1 MKRKIKKLSKK
12 SKEKKISKIPMIKKL
27 KAYLFYIRLYPQA
40 VLKAIFF
47 LVTSPKKFL
56 NKIQRVEKIVSFV
69 LPENQLSFNF
79 LQFLSPEKIIK
90 AIKILFT
97 QGPKGI
103 IEKIKEKQLQ
113 NYYNLSINQQYQIWL
128 KKNYPTKKELERQ
141 KKESKKFKYQPKISL
156 ITPVYNPEKKH
167 LIECIESVLNQSYPN
182 WELCLVDDASTKKY
196 VKEILNNYS
205 KKDKR
210 IKVKF
215 REKNGHIC
223 VASND
228 ALKMAKGEYMG
239 LLDHDDFLWPNA
251 LYEVVKLINQKPHVQ
266 FIYSDEDKL
275 DYDGK
280 THVDPFFKPDWSP
293 DYLRSINY
301 ITHFAVLKKSLI
313 DKIGG
318 FIVGTE
324 GAQDWD
330 LFLRATFYLE
340 KNIGHCHPLDKKN
353 PIQHIPTIL
362 YSWRKTSQSTA
373 SEKHASAVK
382 NYAYKNQKKV
392 LENDLKRRG
401 YEGWVEPTKY
411 LGLWRVR
418 YKIIGNPLV
427 SIIIP
432 TKDKYE
438 YISRCLNSIIKKTI
452 YKNYELVIVDTGST
466 DKKVWQLYEKIKKIH
481 QNTQVLNWNKS
492 FNFSSVCNFGAEK
505 SRGEY
510 LLFLN
515 NDTEIITPDW
525 IEGMLEHGQRREV
538 GAVGC
543 KLLYP
548 DGRIQHAGVILGIKG
563 GTSKYGIA
571 GHAFKYFDNGDNG
584 QFFQQLHSIKNYS
597 AVTAACLLIKKQK
610 FINFDPEFRIAFN
623 DVDFNLRLLTKKYFN
638 LYTPFAILKHYESIS
653 VGKPEKGNRDL
664 KEFKKEILKMYKKWK
679 KLLLNDPFYNKN
691 LTKIR
696 ENYDLE
702 V

>member
-1 MKRKIKKLSKK
+1 MKTKNKRNKIKKKSSEIIKKLSYYFF
-12 SKEKKISKIPMIKKL
+12 
-27 KAYLFYIRLYPQA
+27 YLRKYPQA
-40 VLKAIFF
+40 LIKSPFY
-47 LVTSPKKFL
+47 LLRYGPKKFWQ
-56 NKIQRVEKIVSFV
+56 KVKSVEKIVEPVNPQWSFH
-69 LPENQLSFNF
+69 F
-79 LQFLSPEKIIK
+79 LQLISLKKIIK
-90 AIKILFT
+90 ALKILFT
-97 QGPKGI
+97 KGPKGV
-103 IEKIKEKQLQ
+103 IEKIQELKWQ
-113 NYYNLSINQQYQIWL
+113 NYHNLSINQQYQIWL
-128 KKNYPTKKELERQ
+128 KKNYPTKKELEKQ
-141 KKESKKFKYQPKISL
+141 NAESKKFKYQPKISL

-167 LIECIESVLNQSYPN
+167 LVECIESVLNQSYPN

-196 VKEILNNYS
+196 VQEVLNNYS

-215 REKNGHIC
+215 RDKNGHIC

-228 ALKMAKGEYMG
+228 ALKMAKGEYIG

-301 ITHFAVLKKSLI
+301 ITHFTVLKKSLI
-313 DKIGG
+313 EKIGG
-318 FIVGTE
+318 FRLGTE

-330 LFLRATFYLE
+330 LFLRASFYLE

-353 PIQHIPTIL
+353 PIQHISTIL
-362 YSWRKTSQSTA
+362 YSWRKTLQSTA
-373 SEKHASAVK
+373 SEKYASTVK

-438 YISRCLNSIIKKTI
+438 YISRCLNSIIKKTS

-481 QNTQVLNWNKS
+481 QNTQVLNWQKS

-525 IEGMLEHGQRREV
+525 IEGMLEHGQRKEV
-538 GAVGC
+538 GSVSVR
-543 KLLYP
+543 LLYKNFK
-548 DGRIQHAGVILGIKG
+548 IQHNGLILGNEQNKILG
-563 GTSKYGIA
+563 EQGFVSSAFRLLNPRINYGLINL
-571 GHAFKYFDNGDNG
+571 YFEP
-584 QFFQQLHSIKNYS
+584 IKNYS
-597 AVTAACLLIKKQK
+597 ALTAACLLIKKRLFYKLKK
-610 FINFDPEFRIAFN
+610 FDKQFEIAFN
-623 DVDFNLRLLTKKYFN
+623 DIDLSLKINNDKKFN
-638 LYTPFAILKHYESIS
+638 ILNTEVFLIHHESIS
-653 VGKPEKGNRDL
+653 VNKPDSKNRNL
-664 KEFKKEILKMYKKWK
+664 FLFKEEIIKFKKKWK
-679 KLLLNDPFYNKN
+679 SFCYSDPFYNKN
-691 LTKIR
+691 LTLRKGIVA
-696 ENYDLE
+696 LK
-702 V
+702 

>member
-1 MKRKIKKLSKK
+1 MISEIFKKIYKIKEIIRKK
-12 SKEKKISKIPMIKKL
+12 SL
-27 KAYLFYIRLYPQA
+27 KGLL
-40 VLKAIFF
+40 
-47 LVTSPKKFL
+47 
-56 NKIQRVEKIVSFV
+56 
-69 LPENQLSFNF
+69 
-79 LQFLSPEKIIK
+79 
-90 AIKILFT
+90 
-97 QGPKGI
+97 
-103 IEKIKEKQLQ
+103 EKIKEKILLKKC
-113 NYYNLSINQQYQIWL
+113 YLSINQQYQIWL
-128 KKNYPTKKELERQ
+128 KKNYPTRNDLKKQ
-141 KKESKKFKYQPKISL
+141 KQEIKKFKIRPSISL
-156 ITPVYNPEKKH
+156 ITPVYNPEKQH
-167 LIECIESVLNQSYPN
+167 LVECIESVINQSYEN
-182 WELCLVDDASTKKY
+182 WELCLVDDASTKSY
-196 VKEILNNYS
+196 VKEILNEYA

-215 REKNGHIC
+215 RQKNGHIC
-223 VASND
+223 QTSND
-228 ALKMAKGEYMG
+228 ALKMTKGEYVA

-251 LYEVVKLINQKPHVQ
+251 LYEVVKLINEKPHAQ

-313 DKIGG
+313 NAVDG
-318 FIVGTE
+318 FRIGTE

-330 LFLRATFYLE
+330 LFLRATYWLE

-353 PIQHIPTIL
+353 PIQHISTVL

-373 SEKHASAVK
+373 SEKHAGNVK

-392 LENDLKRRG
+392 LEDDLKRRK
-401 YEGWVEPTKY
+401 YEGEVLPTKY

-438 YISRCLNSIIKKTI
+438 YISKCLNSILKKTT
-452 YKNYELVIVDTGST
+452 YKNYELVIIDTGSK
-466 DKKVWQLYEKIKKIH
+466 DKKVWQLYEKVKSKH
-481 QNTQVLNWNKS
+481 KNTQVLKWSKE
-492 FNFSSVCNFGAEK
+492 FNFSAVCNFGAKK

-515 NDTEIITPDW
+515 NDTEVITPDW
-525 IEGMLEHGQRREV
+525 IEGMLEHAQRKEI

-548 DGRIQHAGVILGIKG
+548 NGTIQHAGVILGIKG
-563 GTSKYGIA
+563 GITKYGIA
-571 GHAFKYFDNGDNG
+571 GHAFKYFNNGDNG

-597 AVTAACLLIKKQK
+597 AITAACLLINKKK
-610 FINFDPEFRIAFN
+610 FIDFDIKFKIAFN
-623 DVDFNLRLLTKKYFN
+623 DVDFNLKLLTRFFFN
-638 LYTPFAILKHYESIS
+638 LYTPFCVLKHYESIS
-653 VGKPEKGNRDL
+653 VGLPQKGTRDI
-664 KEFKKEILKMYKKWK
+664 KEFKNEILRMYKKWK
-679 KLLLNDPFYNKN
+679 HILNKDPFYNKN
-691 LTKIR
+691 LTLTK
-696 ENYDLE
+696 ENYSLQLS
-702 V
+702 